1 MRPWEPM
8 GLPLKPTR
16 RRLEERELLA
26 TEAAQRWRPPRRI
39 ESAATRRLIL
49 GALALYGL
57 LAFLTVEIEP
67 ARIAE
72 GLSRASTF
80 FGGWLR
86 PDFVTRWTDIRAGL
100 LESLSMTAVATA
112 AALLL
117 SVPLGLGAARNLAPG
132 PVYTASRAVLAVSRA
147 FHEILVAIL
156 FVAMFGFGP
165 FAGVVTLVVG
175 SVGFLGKLLA
185 EAVEEIDPA
194 PLEALT
200 AAGAPWASRVVFGVF
215 PQVMPRV
222 LGLTLYRLDIN
233 FRESAV
239 IGLVGAGGIGATLTT
254 AFSRY
259 EFESVSA
266 ILILIIGMVFA
277 AEVISGRLRQRL
289 L

>member
-1 MRPWEPM
+1 MM
-8 GLPLKPTR
+8 
-16 RRLEERELLA
+16 
-26 TEAAQRWRPPRRI
+26 TEAALRWRPPPRI
-39 ESAATRRLIL
+39 RSAAKRR
-49 GALALYGL
+49 ALWAAALLYTVL
-57 LAFLTVEIEP
+57 VALTVEVDA

-72 GLSRASTF
+72 GLTRAGAF

-100 LESLSMTAVATA
+100 LESLAMTVVATA
-112 AALLL
+112 AGELLA
-117 SVPLGLGAARNLAPG
+117 VPLGLGAARNLVPA
-132 PVYTASRAVLAVSRA
+132 PVYALARAALAVARA
-147 FHEILVAIL
+147 FHEIIVAIV

-200 AAGAPWASRVVFGVF
+200 AAGAPWSSRVAFGVF

-222 LGLTLYRLDIN
+222 LGLALYRLDIN

-254 AFSRY
+254 AFARY
-259 EFESVSA
+259 EFESVSS

-277 AEVISGRLRQRL
+277 AEVISGRLRKAL

>member
-1 MRPWEPM
+1 M
-8 GLPLKPTR
+8 
-16 RRLEERELLA
+16 
-26 TEAAQRWRPPRRI
+26 I
-39 ESAATRRLIL
+39 ESAVQRRLIVGGL
-49 GALALYGL
+49 VLYGL
-57 LAFLTVEIEP
+57 LALVTVDIDP

-72 GLSRASTF
+72 GLSRAGTF
-80 FGGWLR
+80 FAGWLR

-100 LESLSMTAVATA
+100 LESLAMTAVATS

-117 SVPLGLGAARNLAPG
+117 SVPLGLGAARNLVPR
-132 PVYTASRAVLAVSRA
+132 PVYMASRAVLAVSRA

-200 AAGAPWASRVVFGVF
+200 AAGASWPLRVAFGVL

-277 AEVISGRLRQRL
+277 AEVISGRLRRSL

>member
-1 MRPWEPM
+1 M
-8 GLPLKPTR
+8 
-16 RRLEERELLA
+16 A
-26 TEAAQRWRPPRRI
+26 TEAAELWRPPRRI
-39 ESAATRRLIL
+39 RSATQRRLIW
-49 GALALYGL
+49 GAIAIYGAVAL
-57 LAFLTVEIEP
+57 LTVEVDP
-67 ARIAE
+67 TRIAE
-72 GLSRASTF
+72 GMSRAGAF

-86 PDFVTRWTDIRAGL
+86 PDFVTRWPDIRAGL

-112 AALLL
+112 AGLVL
-117 SVPLGLGAARNLAPG
+117 SIPFGLGAARNLAPG
-132 PVYTASRAVLAVSRA
+132 PVYGVCRGALAVLRA

-165 FAGVVTLVVG
+165 FAGVATLTVAT
-175 SVGFLGKLLA
+175 VGFLGKLLA
-185 EAVEEIDPA
+185 EATEEIEPG

-200 AAGAPWASRVVFGVF
+200 TTGAGWMSRVVFGVL

-222 LGLTLYRLDIN
+222 LGLALYRLDIN

-266 ILILIIGMVFA
+266 ILILIISMVFA

>member
-1 MRPWEPM
+1 M
-8 GLPLKPTR
+8 
-16 RRLEERELLA
+16 
-26 TEAAQRWRPPRRI
+26 I
-39 ESAATRRLIL
+39 ESATHRRLII
-49 GALALYGL
+49 GGLALYGL
-57 LAFLTVEIEP
+57 LALVTLDIDL

-72 GLSRASTF
+72 GLSRASAF
-80 FGGWLR
+80 FAGWLR

-100 LESLSMTAVATA
+100 LESLAMTAVATA
-112 AALLL
+112 VALLL
-117 SVPLGLGAARNLAPG
+117 SIPLGLAAARNLVPG
-132 PVYTASRAVLAVSRA
+132 PVYTAARGVLAVSRA

-185 EAVEEIDPA
+185 EAVEEVDPA

-200 AAGAPWASRVVFGVF
+200 AAGASWGSRVVFGVL

-222 LGLTLYRLDIN
+222 LGLALYRLDIN

-266 ILILIIGMVFA
+266 ILILIIGMVFG
-277 AEVISGRLRQRL
+277 AEVVSGRLRKRFL
-289 L
+289 

>member
-1 MRPWEPM
+1 MAS
-8 GLPLKPTR
+8 
-16 RRLEERELLA
+16 ELA
-26 TEAAQRWRPPRRI
+26 RQWRPPRRI
-39 ESAATRRLIL
+39 ESAAKRRIIL
-49 GALALYGL
+49 GGVALYGL
-57 LAFLTVEIEP
+57 VAFVTLDIDP

-72 GLSRASTF
+72 GLSRTGAF
-80 FGGWLR
+80 FSGWLR

-112 AALLL
+112 AGILL
-117 SVPLGLGAARNLAPG
+117 SVPLGLGAARNLVPG
-132 PVYTASRAVLAVSRA
+132 PVYIASRGALSIFRA
-147 FHEILVAIL
+147 FHEIIVAIL

-165 FAGVVTLVVG
+165 FAGVVTLTVG

-185 EAVEEIDPA
+185 EAVEDVDPA

-200 AAGAPWASRVVFGVF
+200 AAGAPWASRVVFGVL

-222 LGLTLYRLDIN
+222 LGLALYRLDIN

-266 ILILIIGMVFA
+266 ILILIIGLVFA
-277 AEVISGRLRQRL
+277 AEVISGRLRRRL

>member
-1 MRPWEPM
+1 M
-8 GLPLKPTR
+8 
-16 RRLEERELLA
+16 
-26 TEAAQRWRPPRRI
+26 AAESARQAQQWRPPRMI
-39 ESAATRRLIL
+39 ESAATRTLVL
-49 GALALYGL
+49 GGLALYGL
-57 LAFLTVEIEP
+57 IAFFTVEIDP
-67 ARIAE
+67 ARIVE
-72 GLSRASTF
+72 GLTRTTEF

-100 LESLSMTAVATA
+100 LESVAMTAVATA
-112 AALLL
+112 VALLL
-117 SVPLGLGAARNLAPG
+117 AVPLGLGAARNLVPG
-132 PVYTASRAVLAVSRA
+132 PIYTVSRAVLAVSRA

-185 EAVEEIDPA
+185 EAVEEVDPA

-200 AAGAPWASRVVFGVF
+200 AAGASWGSRVVFGVL

-222 LGLTLYRLDIN
+222 LGLALYRLDIN

-277 AEVISGRLRQRL
+277 AEVVSGRLRRRL

>member
-1 MRPWEPM
+1 M
-8 GLPLKPTR
+8 
-16 RRLEERELLA
+16 A
-26 TEAAQRWRPPRRI
+26 TESARPWRPPRRI
-39 ESAATRRLIL
+39 ENATTRKLIL
-49 GALALYGL
+49 GGIALYAL
-57 LAFLTVEIEP
+57 IALLTVEVDP

-72 GLSRASTF
+72 GLSRTGAF

-100 LESLSMTAVATA
+100 LESLAMTAVATA
-112 AALLL
+112 VALLL
-117 SVPLGLGAARNLAPG
+117 SVPLGLGAARNLVPG
-132 PVYTASRAVLAVSRA
+132 PVYTISRGVLAVSRA

-185 EAVEEIDPA
+185 EAIEEVDPA
-194 PLEALT
+194 PLDALT
-200 AAGAPWASRVVFGVF
+200 ATGASWASRVVFGVF
-215 PQVMPRV
+215 PQVMPR
-222 LGLTLYRLDIN
+222 LMGLTLYRLDIN

-266 ILILIIGMVFA
+266 ILILIIGMVFV

>member
-1 MRPWEPM
+1 M
-8 GLPLKPTR
+8 
-16 RRLEERELLA
+16 
-26 TEAAQRWRPPRRI
+26 I
-39 ESAATRRLIL
+39 ESTAHRRLIV
-49 GALALYGL
+49 GGLALYGV
-57 LAFLTVEIEP
+57 LALATLEIDP
-67 ARIAE
+67 TRIAE
-72 GLSRASTF
+72 GLSRTGAF

-86 PDFVTRWTDIRAGL
+86 PDFATRWTDIRAGL
-100 LESLSMTAVATA
+100 LESLAMTAVATA

-117 SVPLGLGAARNLAPG
+117 SVPLGLAAARNLVPG
-132 PVYTASRAVLAVSRA
+132 PVYTAARGVLAVARA

-165 FAGVVTLVVG
+165 FAGVVTLVVA

-185 EAVEEIDPA
+185 EAVEEVDPA

-200 AAGAPWASRVVFGVF
+200 AAGATWSSRVVFGVL

-266 ILILIIGMVFA
+266 ILILIIGMVFG

>member
-1 MRPWEPM
+1 M
-8 GLPLKPTR
+8 TTD
-16 RRLEERELLA
+16 LA
-26 TEAAQRWRPPRRI
+26 KAWHPPPRIR
-39 ESAATRRLIL
+39 S
-49 GALALYGL
+49 GALRKLLWTSVALYAL
-57 LAFLTVEIEP
+57 AAFLTIEVDP
-67 ARIAE
+67 ARIME
-72 GLSRASTF
+72 GMARARAF

-86 PDFVTRWTDIRAGL
+86 PDFVTRSPDVRTGL

-112 AALLL
+112 AGLVISILF
-117 SVPLGLGAARNLAPG
+117 GLGASRNLVPA
-132 PVYTASRAVLAVSRA
+132 PVYLVCRGALALFRA

-165 FAGVVTLVVG
+165 FAGVVTLVVAT
-175 SVGFLGKLLA
+175 VGFLGKLLA
-185 EAVEEIDPA
+185 EAVEEIEPG

-200 AAGAPWASRVVFGVF
+200 TASAAWPSRVVFAVL
-215 PQVMPRV
+215 PQVMPRI

-233 FRESAV
+233 FRESDV

-266 ILILIIGMVFA
+266 ILILIISMVVV
-277 AEVISGRLRQRL
+277 AEVVSGRLRRRL

>member
-1 MRPWEPM
+1 M
-8 GLPLKPTR
+8 TTDVA
-16 RRLEERELLA
+16 RE
-26 TEAAQRWRPPRRI
+26 WRPPPRI
-39 ESAATRRLIL
+39 RSRALRTFLWTSVTL
-49 GALALYGL
+49 YALA
-57 LAFLTVEIEP
+57 AVLTVEVDL
-67 ARIAE
+67 ARIME
-72 GLSRASTF
+72 GMARAGAF

-86 PDFVTRWTDIRAGL
+86 PDFVTRWPDIRTGL
-100 LESLSMTAVATA
+100 LESLSMTAIATA
-112 AALLL
+112 AGLVI
-117 SVPLGLGAARNLAPG
+117 SIPFGLGAARNLVPG
-132 PVYTASRAVLAVSRA
+132 AVYVVCRGALAVFRA

-165 FAGVVTLVVG
+165 FAGVVTLVVAT
-175 SVGFLGKLLA
+175 VGFLGKLLA
-185 EAVEEIDPA
+185 EAVEEIEPG

-200 AAGAPWASRVVFGVF
+200 TAGAAWPSRVVFAVL

-266 ILILIIGMVFA
+266 ILILIISMVFA
-277 AEVISGRLRQRL
+277 AEVVSGRLRRRL